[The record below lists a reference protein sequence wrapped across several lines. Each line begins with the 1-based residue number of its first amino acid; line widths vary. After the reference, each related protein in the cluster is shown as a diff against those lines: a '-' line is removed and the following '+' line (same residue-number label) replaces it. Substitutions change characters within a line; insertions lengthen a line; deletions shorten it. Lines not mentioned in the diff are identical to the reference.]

1 MAGSSMRAN
10 FHREK
15 HEYIYILPYNG
26 NESTVGLTITSYH
39 CAVTMS
45 DQESIFRI
53 LVKSTNMTN
62 L

>member
-1 MAGSSMRAN
+1 M
-10 FHREK
+10 
-15 HEYIYILPYNG
+15 LPQNG
-26 NESTVGLTITSYH
+26 IEATDGLTITSYH

>member
-1 MAGSSMRAN
+1 MAGSSIGGN
-10 FHREK
+10 FHIEK
-15 HEYIYILPYNG
+15 NMNTYMLPQNG
-26 NESTVGLTITSYH
+26 IEATDGLTITSYH